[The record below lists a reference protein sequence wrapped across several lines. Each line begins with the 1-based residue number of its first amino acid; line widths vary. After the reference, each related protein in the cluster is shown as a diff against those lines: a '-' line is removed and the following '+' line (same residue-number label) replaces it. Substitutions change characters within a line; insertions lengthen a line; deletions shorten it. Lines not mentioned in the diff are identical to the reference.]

1 MPIEEI
7 GVAEAK
13 RRFAELA
20 ERVSRGES
28 FVILNRGRPT
38 VALVPPQRARHSD
51 HKPVGFAAIAGALA
65 EWDTID
71 EDMAEVVATRKQ
83 AIDRP
88 VPPLP

>member
-1 MPIEEI
+1 MAIEEV

-13 RRFAELA
+13 RRFSELA

-51 HKPVGFAAIAGALA
+51 HRPVGFAAIAGALA

-71 EDMAEVVATRKQ
+71 EDMTEIIETRKQ
-83 AIDRP
+83 ATDRP
-88 VPPLP
+88 APPLP

>member
-1 MPIEEI
+1 MSIEEV

-13 RRFAELA
+13 RRFSELA

-51 HKPVGFAAIAGALA
+51 HKPVGFAAVAGALA

-88 VPPLP
+88 VSPLA

>member
-1 MPIEEI
+1 MAIEEV

-13 RRFAELA
+13 RRFSELA

-38 VALVPPQRARHSD
+38 VALVPPQRACHSD
-51 HKPVGFAAIAGALA
+51 HKPMGFAAIAGALA
-65 EWDTID
+65 EWDTIED
-71 EDMAEVVATRKQ
+71 DMADVIESRKQ
-83 AIDRP
+83 ATDRP

>member
-1 MPIEEI
+1 MSSAEL

-13 RRFAELA
+13 RRFSELA

-38 VALVPPQRARHSD
+38 AALVPPQRARHGD
-51 HKPVGFAAIAGALA
+51 HKPVGFAAVAGALA

-71 EDMAEVVATRKQ
+71 EDMAEIIEARKQ
-83 AIDRP
+83 ATDRP

>member
-1 MPIEEI
+1 MSIEEV

-13 RRFAELA
+13 RRFSELA

-38 VALVPPQRARHSD
+38 VALVPPQRARHRD
-51 HKPVGFAAIAGALA
+51 HKPVGFAAVAGALA

-88 VPPLP
+88 VPPLA